1 MLRLALAAVAVLAL
15 ASPAR
20 GEPPGAVEQEE
31 DDEKPPT
38 PESPARAPKRVPPST
53 VEKSTAPISTTPA
66 EDKAAEAERAQA
78 PYQGVAPGADHLP
91 PRAPKLPLKKG
102 PQRLTWSG
110 FQLKD
115 GVPTVFLEVTG
126 APDYRIV
133 ESGGALTVTLKNTV
147 APLRN
152 NRRALKVEYFKTAV
166 KEVDTAAKG
175 HDLAITI
182 HTDGHD
188 KPTHKERVEPAA
200 GGFQLLVIEI
210 GK

>member
-1 MLRLALAAVAVLAL
+1 MLRLALAAFCALVLGAL
-15 ASPAR
+15 PRADAR
-20 GEPPGAVEQEE
+20 AEPPVEQP
-31 DDEKPPT
+31 DDDTAAPEKP
-38 PESPARAPKRVPPST
+38 AA
-53 VEKSTAPISTTPA
+53 TPA
-66 EDKAAEAERAQA
+66 PAAPSGDDTVVPAPA
-78 PYQGVAPGADHLP
+78 PYKGVAPGGPNLP

-126 APDYRIV
+126 TPDYRV
-133 ESGGALTVTLKNTV
+133 DQSGGALTVTLKNTV

-152 NRRALKVEYFKTAV
+152 NRRPLKVEYFKTSV
-166 KEVDTAAKG
+166 KEVDATPKG
-175 HDLAITI
+175 RDLQVTI
-182 HTDGHD
+182 RLEGAD

-200 GGFQLLVIEI
+200 GGFQMLVIEI